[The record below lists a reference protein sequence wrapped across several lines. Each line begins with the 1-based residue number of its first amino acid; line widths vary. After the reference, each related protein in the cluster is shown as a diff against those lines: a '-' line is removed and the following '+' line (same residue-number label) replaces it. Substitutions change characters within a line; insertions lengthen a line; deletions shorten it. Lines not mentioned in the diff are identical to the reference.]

1 MQLVLPKGKVRD
13 TAIVSQCIFLQK
25 GPFLKFFSKTLF
37 RMEIN
42 INGQLSEFSGPISVQ
57 ELLSELFP
65 DHAKGIAVA
74 VNQSV
79 VPKSAW
85 PVHVLQPHDQV
96 MLITATQG
104 G

>member
-13 TAIVSQCIFLQK
+13 TAIVSQCIFLPK

-37 RMEIN
+37 RMEII
-42 INGQLSEFSGPISVQ
+42 INGQSREFSEPLSVQ
-57 ELLSELFP
+57 QLLSDLFP
-65 DHAKGIAVA
+65 EQAKGIAVA

-79 VPKSAW
+79 IPKSAW
-85 PVHVLQPHDQV
+85 SVHSLQPHDRV

>member
-13 TAIVSQCIFLQK
+13 TAIVSQCIFPKK

-37 RMEIN
+37 RMEII
-42 INGQLSEFSGPISVQ
+42 INGQSREFSEPISVQ
-57 ELLSELFP
+57 QLLFDLFP
-65 DHAKGIAVA
+65 GPAKGIAVA
-74 VNQSV
+74 VNQAV
-79 VPKSAW
+79 IPKSAW
-85 PVHVLQPHDQV
+85 ANHPLQARDQV

>member
-37 RMEIN
+37 RMEI
-42 INGQLSEFSGPISVQ
+42 IIDGQAREFSEPISVQ
-57 ELLSELFP
+57 QLLSDLFP
-65 DHAKGIAVA
+65 GPAKGIAVA
-74 VNQSV
+74 VNQAV
-79 VPKSAW
+79 IPKSAW
-85 PVHVLQPHDQV
+85 ANHSLQAHDQV
-96 MLITATQG
+96 TLITATQG

>member
-13 TAIVSQCIFLQK
+13 TAIVSQCIFLPK
-25 GPFLKFFSKTLF
+25 GPFLKFFSKTQF
-37 RMEIN
+37 RMEII
-42 INGQLSEFSGPISVQ
+42 INGQSRAFSEPLSVQ
-57 ELLSELFP
+57 QLLLTLFP
-65 DHAKGIAVA
+65 DQVKGIAVA

-85 PVHVLQPHDQV
+85 AEHTLQPCDQV